1 MKKSILLLMLPL
13 LATLFLAGCGSQQPL
28 TEQEQATN
36 YGWTLEE
43 YRENKQ
49 AAARMNMTIEEH
61 VKMLEEEGDMDM
73 DDDMDMDMDDD
84 MDM

>member
-1 MKKSILLLMLPL
+1 MKKSALLLVLPL
-13 LATLFLAGCGSQQPL
+13 LATVFLAGCGNKAQPM
-28 TEQEQATN
+28 TEAEQAAH

-61 VKMLEEEGDMDM
+61 AKMIEEEGEDHMGDMDM
-73 DDDMDMDMDDD
+73 DDDMDM
-84 MDM
+84 

>member
-1 MKKSILLLMLPL
+1 MKKSTLLLILPL
-13 LATLFLAGCGSQQPL
+13 LATVLLAGCGSQQPM
-28 TEQEQATN
+28 TEQEQADN

-61 VKMLEEEGDMDM
+61 VKMVEEEGEMDMNDMDG
-73 DDDMDMDMDDD
+73 MDM
-84 MDM
+84 